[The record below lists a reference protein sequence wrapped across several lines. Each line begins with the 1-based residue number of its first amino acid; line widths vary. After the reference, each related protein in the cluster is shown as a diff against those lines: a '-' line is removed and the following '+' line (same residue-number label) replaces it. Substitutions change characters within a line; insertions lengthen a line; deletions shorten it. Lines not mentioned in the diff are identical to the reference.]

1 MPNRLADTLQQVYY
15 MLPYYMQ
22 ATGQQRASNE
32 MPLILWGPGNETFIP
47 ATSTTSDIF
56 PGFIVYSR

>member
-22 ATGQQRASNE
+22 ATGQQRDAADFMGTGQWDLYSRN
-32 MPLILWGPGNETFIP
+32 LYYVRH
-47 ATSTTSDIF
+47 F
-56 PGFIVYSR
+56 PWVYSL

>member
-22 ATGQQRASNE
+22 ATGQQRDAADF
-32 MPLILWGPGNETFIP
+32 MGPGQW
-47 ATSTTSDIF
+47 DL
-56 PGFIVYSR
+56 YSRNLYYVRHFPWIYSL